1 MNGRKTDN
9 GSVAARAR
17 RGRDRAYIQS
27 TCCPHVSHMYICR
40 LRPLDGSRRAST
52 VARLQD
58 AARLVSVHSKTPEQS
73 LIYMPTTHL
82 APPLLP
88 FAPRGFRATRKLLWP
103 RGRDQAARQLQ
114 AADCDIE
121 SDLAEGRAECER
133 RLHASRPGGP
143 GRGTL
148 DGWALQCTTHH
159 SHHGPS
165 ITPSLKSGDGGEMVG
180 RFVQVHG
187 CRLSERLSVGGP
199 ADPAPI
205 RVHWRHAVH
214 PTSARVRPGS
224 ADLKRH

>member
-1 MNGRKTDN
+1 MPIATSRWLSKGIH
-9 GSVAARAR
+9 GSTVAGCSTVGVGPQQNPRAIPYLH
-17 RGRDRAYIQS
+17 AHN
-27 TCCPHVSHMYICR
+27 TP
-40 LRPLDGSRRAST
+40 RAST
-52 VARLQD
+52 ATICASRVPG
-58 AARLVSVHSKTPEQS
+58 HSQE
-73 LIYMPTTHL
+73 
-82 APPLLP
+82 
-88 FAPRGFRATRKLLWP
+88 LLWP
-103 RGRDQAARQLQ
+103 RGRNQAARQLQ